1 MSNLTEYEQGCAH
14 AWDVMRQLLDQQF
27 GVLKRIAPVHAEKMS
42 YPALLSS
49 ISFKEAEE
57 MVRKLLPQEG
67 DEVLIKDEESR
78 KDIVGYI
85 MYVLNPNY
93 IRIFIP
99 DKLTSVTCDFPTV
112 QLIKTGKNKRELI
125 NQLWDIIEQL
135 GVDSEV
141 ISASKKHLENQK
153 EFPF

>member
-67 DEVLIKDEESR
+67 DEILIKDEESR
-78 KDIVGYI
+78 KDVFGYI

-125 NQLWDIIEQL
+125 YQLWDIIEQL
-135 GVDSEV
+135 DKENKDDTAGIAE
-141 ISASKKHLENQK
+141 LEGR
-153 EFPF
+153 